1 MAHAQDLEQTGP
13 GELIQEAIN
22 LAIEGRWEEAIAV
35 NKSIIERVSN
45 DVGAYNRLG
54 RALTELGCYAE
65 AKEAY
70 SKTLEIS
77 PNNGIAAKNL
87 ARLNRLMAF
96 SNRAEDKQ
104 HKVASQV
111 LATEMGKAGV
121 VKVHNRASNHVLGRL
136 GVGARLRLEV
146 KGQRLVVADEHG
158 EYLGEVDPKH
168 AQRLVRLIRG
178 GNRYAAALLTVGS
191 NEAQVIVR
199 EEYKHPSQAAQ
210 PSFPTLASR
219 RARHPVRE
227 GVTQDMHADENYVP
241 RDTEYL
247 EDEPGSMED
256 EEKALLEGFSVL
268 EDRGD
273 EGGI

>member
-1 MAHAQDLEQTGP
+1 MAHVQDLEQTGP
-13 GELIQEAIN
+13 GELTQEAID

-35 NKSIIERVSN
+35 NKSIIERFSN
-45 DVGAYNRLG
+45 DAGAHNRLG
-54 RALTELGCYAE
+54 RALIELGRYAE

-87 ARLNRLMAF
+87 ARLNRLMGF

-111 LATEMGKAGV
+111 FATEMGKAGV

-136 GVGARLRLEV
+136 CVGARLRLEV

-158 EYLGEVDPKH
+158 EYLGEVDPKY

-178 GNRYAAALLTVGS
+178 GNRYAAAPLTVGS

-210 PSFPTLASR
+210 LSFPTLASR
-219 RARHPVRE
+219 RARHPIRE

-247 EDEPGSMED
+247 DEPGSMED
-256 EEKALLEGFSVL
+256 EEKALLEGFSVF